1 MPKSPSETDP
11 TPRALAKEST
21 TDLATRS
28 HSGLAG
34 RDISNG
40 TLIGHHDTIRVDVE
54 VQLEIQRLAAAD
66 WVLLAAKGEID
77 LATVGKLE
85 SAIGAVL
92 EEGTKRLVIDLNDV
106 SFLDSTGLRTLLAA
120 HTKLEE
126 LGGSLAVVVVGGP
139 VQRLLDITGIGSTMN
154 VYPSVEAATV

>member
-1 MPKSPSETDP
+1 MPKSPNETDP
-11 TPRALAKEST
+11 TPRPLAKERT

-28 HSGLAG
+28 HSGRAG

-54 VQLEIQRLAAAD
+54 VQLEIQRLEAAA
-66 WVLLAAKGEID
+66 WVLLSATGEID

-85 SAIGAVL
+85 SAIEAVL
-92 EEGTKRLVIDLNDV
+92 HEGTKRLVIDLNDV
-106 SFLDSTGLRTLLAA
+106 SFLDSTGLRILLAA
-120 HTKLEE
+120 HAKLEE
-126 LGGSLAVVVVGGP
+126 LGGSLAVVVAGGP